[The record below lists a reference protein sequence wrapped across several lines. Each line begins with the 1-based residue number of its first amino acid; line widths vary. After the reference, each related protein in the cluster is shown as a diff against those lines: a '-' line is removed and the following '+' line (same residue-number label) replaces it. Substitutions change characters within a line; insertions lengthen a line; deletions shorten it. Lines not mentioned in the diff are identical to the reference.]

1 MNKSPC
7 STRAAER
14 RSSSLRELRPSLHW
28 KGLLFIASASR
39 LYWLCPLK
47 GTGNCSSCYCC
58 QLISGDVADTTAKY
72 PSLSHGLRVSDYF
85 VLVTKKRQLCLQL
98 SPISV
103 QILELWIPQTTEIV
117 VLKCWMQQELQATM
131 QQCPQ
136 FHCLVKSIRTFCQSW
151 DLSLSFL
158 NLMFS
163 RLSRGPS
170 GPNHW
175 CHCSLLSD
183 LS

>member
-1 MNKSPC
+1 M
-7 STRAAER
+7 
-14 RSSSLRELRPSLHW
+14 
-28 KGLLFIASASR
+28 
-39 LYWLCPLK
+39 
-47 GTGNCSSCYCC
+47 
-58 QLISGDVADTTAKY
+58 D
-72 PSLSHGLRVSDYF
+72 SDYF
-85 VLVTKKRQLCLQL
+85 VLVMKKRQLCLQL

-175 CHCSLLSD
+175 CHCSLLPD
-183 LS
+183 LSWELESNMLKFHTLGWFFFYVSMQAKTLSSISYTYVCHIIRKGNNMALVPVTLSVPEFLREIFCWPTKTNSKT